1 MARIIHQST
10 IPRNLPQWLLNV
22 QAAVEDISK
31 VMQVQGDEHDY
42 KNLKSFIDSSIEA
55 QRSRGNLNSHVE
67 TELRYDEG
75 KTVIMIFRN
84 KVLMQTYRIE

>member
-1 MARIIHQST
+1 MARIIYQS
-10 IPRNLPQWLLNV
+10 PVPQDKPQWLLNV
-22 QAAVEDISK
+22 QTAVEDISN
-31 VMQVQGDEHDY
+31 VMQVRGDECDY
-42 KNLKSFIDSSIEA
+42 YHLKSFIDASIEA